1 MGLSLLRYRPWEG
14 KLRGAWASPW
24 PIARTALRMVFRR
37 KLFWVLYLLALL
49 NFMVFGSGF
58 YLLSQVRDLATD
70 QVAGAPAGARLM
82 GFSVRN
88 VDTIID
94 FLERRLSLA
103 GNAQTYRNF
112 FWLQGYVVMAVLAL
126 AGALL
131 VGNDYQHGSL
141 PFYLSKPLGRRHYL
155 MGKFLAV
162 GLFVNMMTTLPA
174 LGLFVEYGLLNDWT
188 YFGDHRRLFWGIL
201 GYGATL
207 TVVLTLMVVAT
218 ANWLRKT
225 MPMIMVWVGLLF
237 FCRMFANLL
246 VGSLFFDHRWRLI
259 DVWNNLY
266 IVGSAC
272 LGTEPSLGRRRP
284 DQPPLLQPET
294 WEAGLVLAAVCA
306 ICLTYLSRR
315 IRAVE
320 IVR

>member
-14 KLRGAWASPW
+14 ELRGAWASPW

-49 NFMVFGSGF
+49 NFMVFASGF
-58 YLLSQVRDLATD
+58 YLLSQVRDMAAE
-70 QVAGAPAGARLM
+70 QVAGAPTSARLM
-82 GFSVRN
+82 GFSINN
-88 VDTIID
+88 VNNLIE
-94 FLERRLSLA
+94 FLERRLNLG

-126 AGALL
+126 AGSIL

-155 MGKFLAV
+155 LGKFLAAA
-162 GLFVNMMTTLPA
+162 LFVNMMTTLPA
-174 LGLFVEYGLLNDWT
+174 LILFLEYGLLNDWS
-188 YFGDHRRLFWGIL
+188 YFGDHERLFWGIL
-201 GYGATL
+201 GYGGAL

-225 MPMIMVWVGLLF
+225 MPMIMVWVGLLV
-237 FCRMFANLL
+237 FCRMFANLMVNVL
-246 VGSLFFDHRWRLI
+246 NFDHHWRLI

-266 IVGSAC
+266 IVGSKC
-272 LGTEPSLGRRRP
+272 LGTMPTLGRPRP
-284 DQPPLLQPET
+284 DRPPLVQPEP
-294 WEAGLVLAAVCA
+294 WEAGLVLAAVCLV
-306 ICLTYLSRR
+306 CLVYLSRR